1 MKRIILLLGGAAS
14 LIAMFMSGIPVPLDR
29 LISNTESV
37 VRKDPKNAGPYYLLG
52 RLHSL
57 AFATY
62 EKKEVESYDPT
73 VTTKD
78 GLPLLGHSVPER
90 GQREGGGHLQKTD
103 IDHANASLENY
114 QRAVELEPTSP
125 LYHFS
130 LGWMDEQCSRFAD
143 QLGRRPATTWID
155 LALAEYRAAYRLAL
169 PIDLKVASQL
179 DPFIADQ
186 AGSAII
192 EILKKRGGE
201 DNQSEMAEIA
211 KNVDVLRKK
220 PLSITPVIFSMHQS
234 ARLEDLIS
242 DHRVPFDLDGF
253 NEGRSWTWVRPET
266 CILVWDPNR
275 TGRIT
280 SGRQL
285 FGTVTW
291 WMFWQNGYEPLAAL
305 DDNRD
310 GVLSGAELKGIG
322 VWCDTNS
329 NGVSD
334 PGEVVPVES
343 LGIVEIGVR
352 PELVGGV
359 LLHKTGIRLKDGTSR
374 TTFDWAPSGKPT
386 S

>member
-37 VRKDPKNAGPYYLLG
+37 VRKDPKNARAYYLLG

-62 EKKEVESYDPT
+62 EKKEVESYNQ
-73 VTTKD
+73 TTKD
-78 GLPLLGHSVPER
+78 GLPMLGHTVPER
-90 GQREGGGHLQKTD
+90 AERESGSHLQKTD
-103 IDHANASLENY
+103 IDHADASLENY
-114 QRAVELEPTSP
+114 QRAVELEPVSP

-130 LGWMDEQCSRFAD
+130 LGWMEEQCSRFAD
-143 QLGRRPATTWID
+143 QLGGRPAAAWID
-155 LALAEYRAAYRLAL
+155 LALAKYRAAYRLAL
-169 PIDLKVASQL
+169 PTDLKVAAQL
-179 DPFIADQ
+179 EPFVADQ

-192 EILKKRGGE
+192 AILKQRGGE
-201 DNQSEMAEIA
+201 NYQREIAEIA
-211 KNVDVLRKK
+211 KNIDVLRKK
-220 PLSITPVIFSMHQS
+220 CCTVTPVIFSMRES
-234 ARLEDLIS
+234 ASLADLIS

-291 WMFWQNGYEPLAAL
+291 WMFWQNGYEPLGAL

-310 GVLSGAELKGIG
+310 GVLSGVELKGIS
-322 VWCDTNS
+322 VWRDTNS

-359 LLHKTGIRLKDGTSR
+359 LMNHNGILLKDGTIR
-374 TTFDWAPSGKPT
+374 DTFDWMPSGKPT